1 MRRSILLLAILASLL
16 VSGCKSGAQKKAESA
31 KAEYEQTVRDGGKQR
46 VRIVNER
53 LKASGLMPIDT
64 TIVFSMFDMKSG
76 AELEQLIEETL
87 KPYER

>member
-16 VSGCKSGAQKKAESA
+16 VSGCKSGSQKKAEAA

-53 LKASGLMPIDT
+53 LKAAGLMPIDT

>member
-16 VSGCKSGAQKKAESA
+16 VSGCKSRAQKKAQAA

-64 TIVFSMFDMKSG
+64 TIVFSMFDMKRVFVSNKL
-76 AELEQLIEETL
+76 ATNMLELLML
-87 KPYER
+87 